1 MSKRDYPDYPPQ
13 RIRKHRLVVGDATFI
28 VSSNVDDNK
37 RWIREV
43 HHVRRHRKGG
53 SAEVSIY
60 PNGGRKPSAALASL
74 WAHLGIDPDARWKEC
89 AADHPAFPA
98 KRSIRTAMDAVD
110 DARKNAAAAA
120 VLAASG
126 WTWADGGAGHWEA
139 PPAQAVD
146 LQQMPQGV
154 RLIEIPRRN
163 NLDPI
168 NVFVQDY
175 ELGRGRIVVTCY
187 GQAWCGFWGAMGERT
202 VMQFVAACDADYVAG
217 NMLSGRHEHVKKH
230 ERAYVERIATEV
242 IAEFRALIDSQAVG
256 NG

>member
-1 MSKRDYPDYPPQ
+1 MSKSDYPDYPPQ
-13 RIRKHRLVVGDATFI
+13 RARRHRIRVGEATFI
-28 VSSNVDDNK
+28 VTSNVDGNK

-89 AADHPAFPA
+89 AADHSAFPA

-120 VLAASG
+120 LLAATG
-126 WTWADGGAGHWEA
+126 WAWVDDGAGHWEA

-146 LQQMPQGV
+146 LGLQ
-154 RLIEIPRRN
+154 
-163 NLDPI
+163 LDRYDAGLLGDGGGGDV
-168 NVFVQDY
+168 NWWQDY
-175 ELGRGRIVVTCY
+175 IRAELDRAHEFY
-187 GQAWCGFWGAMGERT
+187 QDQA
-202 VMQFVAACDADYVAG
+202 
-217 NMLSGRHEHVKKH
+217 
-230 ERAYVERIATEV
+230 
-242 IAEFRALIDSQAVG
+242 DSQAVG

>member
-1 MSKRDYPDYPPQ
+1 MSKGDYPDYPPQ

-28 VSSNVDDNK
+28 VSSNVDGNK

-98 KRSIRTAMDAVD
+98 KRSIRIAMDAVD

-120 VLAASG
+120 VLAATG
-126 WTWADGGAGHWEA
+126 WTWVDDGAGHWEA
-139 PPAQAVD
+139 PHAPAVDLPYSLDADPAGIRARVCDVITGTLMVGAQGHTPPPAGHWAEPFWQAARADAKAQAVD
-146 LQQMPQGV
+146 LGQFREAVEERWGWADSQYKERGDTSMLEV
-154 RLIEIPRRN
+154 MKDCDRL
-163 NLDPI
+163 L
-168 NVFVQDY
+168 
-175 ELGRGRIVVTCY
+175 
-187 GQAWCGFWGAMGERT
+187 
-202 VMQFVAACDADYVAG
+202 
-217 NMLSGRHEHVKKH
+217 
-230 ERAYVERIATEV
+230 
-242 IAEFRALIDSQAVG
+242 ALIDSQAVG
-256 NG
+256 K

>member
-1 MSKRDYPDYPPQ
+1 MSKSDYPDYPPQ

-28 VSSNVDDNK
+28 VSSNVDGNK

-120 VLAASG
+120 VLAATG
-126 WTWADGGAGHWEA
+126 WTWVDDGAGHWKA

-146 LQQMPQGV
+146 LGELRKM
-154 RLIEIPRRN
+154 
-163 NLDPI
+163 LDGWK
-168 NVFVQDY
+168 NSDY
-175 ELGRGRIVVTCY
+175 PFSYE
-187 GQAWCGFWGAMGERT
+187 GQCA
-202 VMQFVAACDADYVAG
+202 Q
-217 NMLSGRHEHVKKH
+217 
-230 ERAYVERIATEV
+230 
-242 IAEFRALIDSQAVG
+242 RALDACVADLQGWIDSQAVG
-256 NG
+256 E

>member
-1 MSKRDYPDYPPQ
+1 MSKSDYPDYPPQ

-28 VSSNVDDNK
+28 VSSNVDGNK

-43 HHVRRHRKGG
+43 HHVRRHRKSS

-110 DARKNAAAAA
+110 DARKNAAAAG
-120 VLAASG
+120 VLAATG
-126 WTWADGGAGHWEA
+126 WTWVDEGAGHWEA

-146 LQQMPQGV
+146 LGQFRQAVLDQFELV
-154 RLIEIPRRN
+154 RSEETMSRP
-163 NLDPI
+163 
-168 NVFVQDY
+168 
-175 ELGRGRIVVTCY
+175 GRLKME
-187 GQAWCGFWGAMGERT
+187 AALAER
-202 VMQFVAACDADYVAG
+202 DR
-217 NMLSGRHEHVKKH
+217 LL
-230 ERAYVERIATEV
+230 
-242 IAEFRALIDSQAVG
+242 ALIDSQAVG
-256 NG
+256 Q

>member
-1 MSKRDYPDYPPQ
+1 MSKGDYPDYPPQ

-28 VSSNVDDNK
+28 VSSNVDGNK

-120 VLAASG
+120 VLAATG
-126 WTWADGGAGHWEA
+126 WTWVDDGAGHWVA

-146 LQQMPQGV
+146 LTTV
-154 RLIEIPRRN
+154 RYA
-163 NLDPI
+163 LDAAEGLA
-168 NVFVQDY
+168 VACASVDGFSRE
-175 ELGRGRIVVTCY
+175 ELASAGRDMRK
-187 GQAWCGFWGAMGERT
+187 
-202 VMQFVAACDADYVAG
+202 QFADA
-217 NMLSGRHEHVKKH
+217 
-230 ERAYVERIATEV
+230 
-242 IAEFRALIDSQAVG
+242 RALIDSQAVR
-256 NG
+256 

>member
-1 MSKRDYPDYPPQ
+1 MSKSDYPDYPPQ
-13 RIRKHRLVVGDATFI
+13 RIRKHRLEAGDATFI
-28 VSSNVDDNK
+28 VSSNVDGNK

-60 PNGGRKPSAALASL
+60 PNGGRKPSATLASL

-120 VLAASG
+120 VLAAAG
-126 WTWADGGAGHWEA
+126 WTWVDDGAGHWEA

-146 LQQMPQGV
+146 LGQFRALAAKFDGLGDEEVGDAYSGPY
-154 RLIEIPRRN
+154 
-163 NLDPI
+163 
-168 NVFVQDY
+168 Y
-175 ELGRGRIVVTCY
+175 ECARQL
-187 GQAWCGFWGAMGERT
+187 
-202 VMQFVAACDADYVAG
+202 
-217 NMLSGRHEHVKKH
+217 
-230 ERAYVERIATEV
+230 
-242 IAEFRALIDSQAVG
+242 RALIDSKAVG
-256 NG
+256 ND

>member
-1 MSKRDYPDYPPQ
+1 MSKSDYPDYPPQ

-28 VSSNVDDNK
+28 VSSNVDNNK

-53 SAEVSIY
+53 SAEVSVY

-74 WAHLGIDPDARWKEC
+74 WAHLGIDPGARWKEC

-120 VLAASG
+120 VLAAIG
-126 WTWADGGAGHWEA
+126 WTWVDDGAGHWEA

-146 LQQMPQGV
+146 LGQFRPAVECWRWTKAIAVNSGELDTEMKRSALFEV
-154 RLIEIPRRN
+154 NEADRL
-163 NLDPI
+163 L
-168 NVFVQDY
+168 
-175 ELGRGRIVVTCY
+175 
-187 GQAWCGFWGAMGERT
+187 
-202 VMQFVAACDADYVAG
+202 
-217 NMLSGRHEHVKKH
+217 
-230 ERAYVERIATEV
+230 
-242 IAEFRALIDSQAVG
+242 ALIDSQAVG
-256 NG
+256 K

>member
-1 MSKRDYPDYPPQ
+1 MNKRDYPDYPPQ

-120 VLAASG
+120 VLAATG
-126 WTWADGGAGHWEA
+126 WTWVDDGAGHWKA
-139 PPAQAVD
+139 PPAKAVELPYSLDADPAGIRARVCDVITGTLMVGAQGHTPPPAGHWAEPFWKAARADAAAQAVPPGMVLVQAAD
-146 LQQMPQGV
+146 AN
-154 RLIEIPRRN
+154 RLC
-163 NLDPI
+163 D
-168 NVFVQDY
+168 FVQNP
-175 ELGRGRIVVTCY
+175 EASKSATR
-187 GQAWCGFWGAMGERT
+187 
-202 VMQFVAACDADYVAG
+202 VAALRV
-217 NMLSGRHEHVKKH
+217 
-230 ERAYVERIATEV
+230 
-242 IAEFRALIDSQAVG
+242 RALIDSQAVG

>member
-146 LQQMPQGV
+146 LGTGVKAIAAERERQLQAEGFTRDGDQQYRHG
-154 RLIEIPRRN
+154 
-163 NLDPI
+163 
-168 NVFVQDY
+168 
-175 ELGRGRIVVTCY
+175 ELAR
-187 GQAWCGFWGAMGERT
+187 
-202 VMQFVAACDADYVAG
+202 AAT
-217 NMLSGRHEHVKKH
+217 
-230 ERAYVERIATEV
+230 AYVQLAAMDLAAGGTRDHIAWHGPAAVWPWAPEWWKPV
-242 IAEFRALIDSQAVG
+242 DARRDLVRAGALIAAQIDLIDSQAVG